1 MGGQRRRRLD
11 AGTWSQVLERFA
23 AAGTTVGEFCARERL
38 SASSFYR
45 WRERLQSSGM
55 QAVRPRQPQQ
65 PRGGT
70 SVALSPSAA
79 GFIDLGHLPDLSRGG
94 EGVLELRLDL
104 GRGVVL
110 QIIRR

>member
-23 AAGTTVGEFCARERL
+23 AAGLTVGEFCARERL
-38 SASSFYR
+38 SVSSFYR
-45 WRERLQSSGM
+45 WRDRLQSSGTQTM
-55 QAVRPRQPQQ
+55 QPRQPQQ
-65 PRGGT
+65 RRGT
-70 SVALSPSAA
+70 SLALSPSAT
-79 GFIDLGHLPDLSRGG
+79 GFIDLGHLPDLSRGA
-94 EGVLELRLDL
+94 EGALELRLDL

>member
-55 QAVRPRQPQQ
+55 QSMQPRQPQQ
-65 PRGGT
+65 PRGT

-79 GFIDLGHLPDLSRGG
+79 GFIDLGHLPDLSRGA
-94 EGVLELRLDL
+94 EGGLELRLDL

>member
-11 AGTWSQVLERFA
+11 AGTWGQVLERFA

-55 QAVRPRQPQQ
+55 QAVPPRHPQQ
-65 PRGGT
+65 PRGT

-79 GFIDLGHLPDLSRGG
+79 GFIDLGHLPDLSRGA
-94 EGVLELRLDL
+94 EGGLELRLDL
-104 GRGVVL
+104 GGGVVL
-110 QIIRR
+110 QIIWR

>member
-11 AGTWSQVLERFA
+11 AGTWGQVLERFA

-45 WRERLQSSGM
+45 WRERLQSSGLQAM
-55 QAVRPRQPQQ
+55 QPRQPQQ
-65 PRGGT
+65 PSGT
-70 SVALSPSAA
+70 GVALSPSAA
-79 GFIDLGHLPDLSRGG
+79 GFIDLGHLPDLSRGA

>member
-11 AGTWSQVLERFA
+11 AGTWGQVLERFA

-45 WRERLQSSGM
+45 WRERLQ
-55 QAVRPRQPQQ
+55 A
-65 PRGGT
+65 GGT
-70 SVALSPSAA
+70 SAMVESRLPRVAGVEMSPGAA
-79 GFIDLGHLPDLSRGG
+79 GFIDLGSLPESSCGAGG
-94 EGVLELRLDL
+94 GLELRLDL
-104 GRGVVL
+104 GGGVVL

>member
-11 AGTWSQVLERFA
+11 AGTWGQVLERFA
-23 AAGTTVGEFCARERL
+23 AAGTTVDEFCARERL

-55 QAVRPRQPQQ
+55 QSMQPRQPQQ
-65 PRGGT
+65 PRGT

-79 GFIDLGHLPDLSRGG
+79 GFIDLGHLPDLSRGA

-104 GRGVVL
+104 GGGVVL